1 MRSGGEISALSGRA
15 RGYLKDCVRLDTR
28 TLAVFRV
35 FVGLLILAD
44 LLLRSRN
51 FEFFY
56 TEEGVVPRSLA
67 IELSTDNAFSF
78 YHATTDPAL
87 LLALFVVQALF
98 AFQLIVGYKTRIA
111 MVLSF
116 LFVVS
121 LDHHNPLVTS
131 YADVLFRLLL
141 FWAIFLPLGERWS
154 VDAVLSETPPRGSFV
169 GIASVMILCQM
180 VYMYVVNAY
189 HKSQSELWTGGEATP
204 LVMGLDDMTFLLA
217 PIVREFPTLLQY
229 GGLTWYY
236 MLWASPLL
244 ILLAGRLRLPF
255 LLMFVGGHASFA
267 MTVRIGAF
275 AYVALAGLV
284 LFVQTPV
291 WEDAKR
297 LVDRLGLDRE
307 RIAGRASGAA
317 AVARRFPTVRLNS
330 ERGRWAKST
339 LYIFAVVLVSF
350 SMVMLAVAPFLH
362 GGGVVDPDGR
372 FAATEDEVDDV
383 ASAFAVSQPEW
394 SVFAP
399 IPRTTDRY
407 YVFPARTADGE
418 LIDAYNHREL
428 SYDRAHDQLQRQY
441 GTYRERFYM
450 NSVRRGGFDNDVAP
464 QLAEYLCRTYEDDHG
479 VELTHVNMYAVS
491 EDITLETISAHDE
504 RDRESEL
511 IYKHA
516 CGGEGDTE
524 EFEPPDF

>member
-1 MRSGGEISALSGRA
+1 MRPGGVPSRLPAGVG
-15 RGYLKDCVRLDTR
+15 GYLKDCVRLDTR

-44 LLLRSRN
+44 LALRSRN
-51 FEFFY
+51 FGFY
-56 TEEGVVPRSLA
+56 YTDDGVVPRELA
-67 IELSTDNAFSF
+67 KAMTVDNAFSIF
-78 YHATTDPAL
+78 HLTTDPTLIA
-87 LLALFVVQALF
+87 ALFVVHALV
-98 AFQLIVGYKTRIA
+98 AVQLILGYKTRIA
-111 MVLSF
+111 IVLSF

-154 VDAVLSETPPRGSFV
+154 VDAVLSDTPPRESFV
-169 GIASVMILCQM
+169 GVASVMILCQV

-189 HKSQSELWTGGEATP
+189 HKAQSELWTGGEATP

-217 PIVREFPTLLQY
+217 PVVREFPTLLQY

-244 ILLAGRLRLPF
+244 ILLAGRLRVPF

-267 MTVRIGAF
+267 ITVRIGAF
-275 AYVALAGLV
+275 AYVAMAGLL

-291 WEDAKR
+291 WEDGTR
-297 LVDRLGLDRE
+297 LARHVGLEPARMTDRF
-307 RIAGRASGAA
+307 AG
-317 AVARRFPTVRLNS
+317 AVAFARGFPDYALTSKRA
-330 ERGRWAKST
+330 RWAKST
-339 LYIFAVVLVSF
+339 VYIFAVVLVAL
-350 SMVMLAVAPFLH
+350 SMTLLAVTPFLYEAEAIER
-362 GGGVVDPDGR
+362 GDRV
-372 FAATEDEVDDV
+372 ATAEDEIDDV

-418 LIDAYNHREL
+418 LIDVYNDREL
-428 SYDRAHDQLQRQY
+428 TYDRPHDELQRQY

-491 EDITLETISAHDE
+491 EDITLETISDHDE
-504 RDRESEL
+504 RDRESGL
-511 IYKHA
+511 IYTHG
-516 CGGEGDTE
+516 CGDNEPE
-524 EFEPPDF
+524 ELAPPEF

>member
-1 MRSGGEISALSGRA
+1 MRSGGDLTTLPRRA
-15 RGYLKDCVRLDTR
+15 GGYLKDCVRVDTR

-35 FVGLLILAD
+35 FVGLLILGD
-44 LLLRSRN
+44 LFARSRN

-56 TEEGVVPRSLA
+56 SEAGVLPRDLA
-67 IELSTDNAFSF
+67 VRMSAENAFSF
-78 YHATTDPAL
+78 FHATTDSTL
-87 LLALFVVQALF
+87 LLALFVVHALV
-98 AFQLIVGYKTRIA
+98 AIQLILGYKTRIA
-111 MVLSF
+111 TLLAF

-154 VDAVLSETPPRGSFV
+154 VDAVLSDRPPRESFV
-169 GIASVMILCQM
+169 GIASAMILCQM

-189 HKSQSELWTGGEATP
+189 HKAQSELWTGGEATP
-204 LVMGLDDMTFLLA
+204 LVMGLDDMTYLLA
-217 PIVREFPTLLQY
+217 PVVREFPTLLQY

-244 ILLAGRLRLPF
+244 ILLAGRLRVPF

-275 AYVALAGLV
+275 AYVALAGLL

-291 WEDAKR
+291 WEDAIR
-297 LVDRLGLDRE
+297 LADRVGLDRAALSA
-307 RIAGRASGAA
+307 RLSGAV
-317 AVARRFPTVRLNS
+317 AVARRFPNVRLNS
-330 ERGRWAKST
+330 DRARWAKAT
-339 LYIFAVVLVSF
+339 LYIFAVVLVAL
-350 SMVMLAVAPFLH
+350 SMTLLAVAPFLH
-362 GGGVVDPDGR
+362 DGGAIDNEGVV
-372 FAATEDEVDDV
+372 AATEDEVDDV

-399 IPRTTDRY
+399 HPRTTDRY

-418 LIDAYNHREL
+418 LIDVYNDREL
-428 SYDRAHDQLQRQY
+428 TYDRPHDELQRQY

-464 QLAEYLCRTYEDDHG
+464 QLAEYLCRTYEADHG

-491 EDITLETISAHDE
+491 EDITLETISDHDE
-504 RDRESEL
+504 RDREAEL
-511 IYKHA
+511 IYTHG
-516 CGGEGDTE
+516 CGDNEPE
-524 EFEPPDF
+524 EFAPPDF